1 MLLSILVPVYNEET
15 TIVQILERIFSLP
28 WPIEIEVIAVNDAS
42 SDRTQEILDSVN
54 GRWANL
60 RIVRHPAN
68 RGKGAA
74 IRTALDQARGEVVT
88 IQDADLEYDPAD
100 LIKLLDPILAGQADV
115 VYGSRFL
122 QNPNS
127 PKAHQMVNKFLTRLS
142 NLFTGLNL
150 TDMETC
156 YKVIRAEFLKG
167 IHLRSERF
175 GMEPEITAKLA
186 RTGARFCELP
196 ISYKFRSYAEGKKIG
211 WRDGI
216 KAVAAIIY
224 FKYGS

>member
-15 TIVQILERIFSLP
+15 TIVQILERIFFLP
-28 WPIEIEVIAVNDAS
+28 WPVEIEVIAVNDAS
-42 SDRTQEILDSVN
+42 RDRTQEILDSVA
-54 GRWANL
+54 GRWDNL
-60 RIVRHPAN
+60 RAFRHEVN
-68 RGKGAA
+68 QGKGAA
-74 IRTALDQARGEVVT
+74 IRTALGEARGELVA

-100 LIKLLDPILAGQADV
+100 LVKLLEPILAGRADV

-127 PKAHQMVNKFLTRLS
+127 PKMHQLVNKFLTNLS
-142 NLFTGLNL
+142 NLFTGLKL

-156 YKVIRAEFLKG
+156 YKVIRVEFLKG
-167 IHLRSERF
+167 IRLRSQRF

-186 RTGARFCELP
+186 RKKARFCELP
-196 ISYKFRSYAEGKKIG
+196 ISYLFRTYAEGKKIG